1 MAAHVRAARDMA
13 RQMRGGNPLRA
24 SLLLVLILTFMGS
37 AAVWAALTEL
47 DAVTRAEGRIVPIGE
62 VQVVQ
67 TSEPGVVSDIHVN
80 EGDIVEAGTPLV
92 TLDGRQ
98 MEGELN
104 QAERRILSLELRITR
119 LEAEINGT
127 AFNPDGVLV
136 LENPSAVASELA
148 LFEAR
153 QSALNDEI
161 AVLER
166 QGRQREQE
174 VLQAETRVRT
184 SNEILL
190 LLREDIT
197 VIRPLVEDNIE
208 PRTTLTSLLGRE
220 AEAVGRLAEA
230 RAALTG
236 GRASVE
242 EIKDRIVSALSASRA
257 DALEQLARA
266 EAELAEVQVML
277 PALEARFSRSVL
289 RSPTRGIVNQINLTT
304 VGSLARAGEPLIEIV
319 PLGNELLVEA
329 YLAPEDV
336 AFVRPGQD
344 VRVSLTAYDAS
355 RYGSIE
361 GHIIRVGANAVMRPD
376 RDGEAFVVEI
386 RTSGTLTDA
395 DDAAVD
401 ILPGMVATVDILSG
415 RRTVLAYITEPLVRV
430 KDTALRE

>member
-1 MAAHVRAARDMA
+1 MAPHVRAARDMA

-24 SLLLVLILTFMGS
+24 SLLLVLILAFMGT
-37 AAVWAALTEL
+37 AAVWAAMTEL
-47 DAVTRAEGRIVPIGE
+47 DAVTRADGRIVPSAE
-62 VQVVQ
+62 VQIVQ
-67 TSEPGVVSDIHVN
+67 PAEPGVIADIHVN
-80 EGDIVEAGTPLV
+80 EGDIVDAGAPLV

-98 MEGELN
+98 MEGELS
-104 QAERRILSLELRITR
+104 QAERRVLSLELRISR
-119 LEAEINGT
+119 LEAEISGEP
-127 AFNPDGVLV
+127 FNPDPALAVESPGV
-136 LENPSAVASELA
+136 VASELA

-153 QSALNDEI
+153 QAALRDEI

-166 QGRQREQE
+166 QAGQREQE

-184 SNEILL
+184 SEEILS

-208 PRTTLTSLLGRE
+208 PRTTLIGLLGRE

-236 GRASVE
+236 ARASVA
-242 EIKDRIVSALSASRA
+242 EIEDRIVSALSASRA
-257 DALEQLARA
+257 EALDELARA
-266 EAELAEVQVML
+266 EAELDEVRVML
-277 PALEARFSRSVL
+277 PALEARFNRSVL
-289 RSPTRGIVNQINLTT
+289 RSPTRGIVNQIILTT
-304 VGSLARAGEPLIEIV
+304 VGSLARAGEPLVEIV
-319 PLGNELLVEA
+319 PLGDELLVEA

-344 VRVSLTAYDAS
+344 VRVSLTAYDPS
-355 RYGSIE
+355 RYGSID
-361 GHIIRVGANAVMRPD
+361 GNILRVGADAVTRPD
-376 RDGEAFVVEI
+376 RDERAFVVEI

-395 DDAAVD
+395 DDASVD

-415 RRTVLAYITEPLVRV
+415 RRTVLEYLTEPLVRV

>member
-1 MAAHVRAARDMA
+1 MAPHVKAARDMA
-13 RQMRGGNPLRA
+13 RQMRGGNPVRA
-24 SLLLVLILTFMGS
+24 SLLLVLIIAFIGS
-37 AAVWAALTEL
+37 ATAWAAMTEL
-47 DAVTRAEGRIVPIGE
+47 DAVTRADGRIVPSGE

-67 TSEPGVVSDIHVN
+67 PAEPGVIADIHVN
-80 EGDIVEAGTPLV
+80 EGDIVEAGAALV

-98 MEGELN
+98 MEGELS
-104 QAERRILSLELRITR
+104 QAERRVLSLELRMTR
-119 LEAEINGT
+119 LEAEISGDP
-127 AFNPDGVLV
+127 FDPDAALV
-136 LENPSAVASELA
+136 NESPRLAASELA

-153 QSALNDEI
+153 QTALADEI
-161 AVLER
+161 TVLER

-184 SNEILL
+184 SEETLSLI
-190 LLREDIT
+190 REDIT

-220 AEAVGRLAEA
+220 AEAVGRLAES

-236 GRASVE
+236 ARASVA
-242 EIKDRIVSALSASRA
+242 EIEDRIISTLSASRS
-257 DALEQLARA
+257 DALDQLARA

-289 RSPTRGIVNQINLTT
+289 RSPTRGIVNRIILAT

-319 PLGNELLVEA
+319 PLGDELLVEA

-344 VRVSLTAYDAS
+344 VRVSLTAYDPS
-355 RYGSIE
+355 RYGSID
-361 GHIIRVGANAVMRPD
+361 GNILRVGADAVMRPD
-376 RDGEAFVVEI
+376 RDERAFVVEI

-395 DDAAVD
+395 DDVIVD

-415 RRTVLAYITEPLVRV
+415 RRTILEYLMAPMVRV
-430 KDTALRE
+430 KDAALRE